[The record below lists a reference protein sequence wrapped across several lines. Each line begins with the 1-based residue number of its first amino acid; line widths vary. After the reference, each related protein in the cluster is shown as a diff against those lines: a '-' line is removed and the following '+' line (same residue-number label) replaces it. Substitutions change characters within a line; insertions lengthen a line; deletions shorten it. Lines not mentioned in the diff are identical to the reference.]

1 MSEVQIEISD
11 PVEGEAEA
19 GQTPYGNL
27 WVPLVVVP
35 AAIVIVIVVV
45 FALFGSLTGEESR
58 LSDNLSTVMA
68 GGKNERDQ
76 ALFGLMRQVSENQR
90 AANDGEEMP
99 WPMTADFPQ
108 RVRDAADQVDAEDH
122 EVRLALGILLATL
135 DDPSG
140 VDMLVEM
147 LALGDAQDPGAALRF
162 KAIHNLGLVGDGRAT
177 GPVAA
182 FLSSPDEGLRIV
194 AAGALANLPGDE
206 AREALRGAL
215 GDPSLDVR
223 GTAAMALTL
232 LDPPD
237 PAAGQ
242 VLTDLTRVEI
252 FEAVRRESPAKYTR
266 ARDVSR
272 FRIQALGALARLGR
286 EVDWAHIETMRED
299 ADANVVDAA
308 LRLLDQRSVQGAQ
321 PSGGGQQ

>member
-1 MSEVQIEISD
+1 MSDIQIEISD
-11 PVEGEAEA
+11 PEEGGAEA

-45 FALFGSLTGEESR
+45 FALFGSLTGEEKS
-58 LSDNLSTVMA
+58 LSENLSMVMA

-90 AANDGEEMP
+90 ATNDGEELP

-108 RVRDAADQVDAEDH
+108 RVREAADQVDAEDH
-122 EVRLALGILLATL
+122 EVRLALGVLLAGL
-135 DDPSG
+135 DPSG

-147 LALGDAQDPGAALRF
+147 LALGDAQDPGGALRF

-177 GPVAA
+177 ESVAA
-182 FLSSPDEGLRIV
+182 FLKAPDEGLRIV
-194 AAGALANLPGDE
+194 AAGALANLSGDG
-206 AREALRGAL
+206 AREALREAL

-237 PAAGQ
+237 PTAAPI
-242 VLTDLTRVEI
+242 LTDLTQVAVY
-252 FEAVRRESPAKYTR
+252 EAVRRESPAKYTR
-266 ARDVSR
+266 SRDVSS

-286 EVDWAHIETMRED
+286 EADWAHIETLRGD
-299 ADANVVDAA
+299 SDANVVDAV
-308 LRLLDQRSVQGAQ
+308 LRLLNQRSADETQG
-321 PSGGGQQ
+321 SGGGPK

>member
-1 MSEVQIEISD
+1 MSEVQIQISD
-11 PVEGEAEA
+11 PAEGEEEA

-45 FALFGSLTGEESR
+45 FALFGSLTGEESS
-58 LSDNLSTVMA
+58 LSENLSTVMA

-90 AANDGEEMP
+90 ATNDGEELP
-99 WPMTADFPQ
+99 WPVTTDFPQ
-108 RVRDAADQVDAEDH
+108 RVRDAADQVEAEDP
-122 EVRLALGILLATL
+122 EVRLALGLLLASL
-135 DDPSG
+135 DPSG
-140 VDMLVEM
+140 VDLLVEM
-147 LALGDAQDPGAALRF
+147 LALGDAEDPGGALRF
-162 KAIHNLGLVGDGRAT
+162 KAIHNLGLVGDGRAS

-182 FLSSPDEGLRIV
+182 FLTSPDEGLRIV
-194 AAGALANLPGDE
+194 AAGALANLPGDG
-206 AREALRGAL
+206 AREALREAL

-237 PAAGQ
+237 PGAAPI
-242 VLTDLTRVEI
+242 LMDLTRVQVY
-252 FEAVRRESPAKYTR
+252 EAVRRESPAKYTR

-286 EVDWAHIETMRED
+286 EADWAHIETLKGD
-299 ADANVVDAA
+299 PDANVVDAV
-308 LRLLDQRSVQGAQ
+308 LRLIDQRSTKGAH
-321 PSGGGQQ
+321 PSGEGQK

>member
-11 PVEGEAEA
+11 PVEGESEA

-45 FALFGSLTGEESR
+45 FALFGSLTGEERS
-58 LSDNLSTVMA
+58 LSENLSTVMA

-90 AANDGEEMP
+90 AANNGEELP
-99 WPMTADFPQ
+99 WPVTADFPQ
-108 RVRDAADQVDAEDH
+108 RVREAADQVAKEDH
-122 EVRLALGILLATL
+122 EVRLALGLLLASL
-135 DDPSG
+135 DPSG
-140 VDMLVEM
+140 LDMLVDM
-147 LALGDAQDPGAALRF
+147 LALGDAQDPGGSLRF
-162 KAIHNLGLVGDGRAT
+162 KAIHNLGLVGDSRAT

-182 FLSSPDEGLRIV
+182 FLSSPDEGLRVV
-194 AAGALANLPGDE
+194 AAGALANLPGED
-206 AREALRGAL
+206 AREALREAL
-215 GDPSLDVR
+215 GDASLDVR

-237 PAAGQ
+237 PRAAS
-242 VLTDLTRVEI
+242 VLMDLTRVAVY
-252 FEAVRRESPAKYTR
+252 EAVRGDFPAKYTR
-266 ARDVSR
+266 SRDVSR

-286 EVDWAHIETMRED
+286 EADWAHIETLRED
-299 ADANVVDAA
+299 PDANVVDAV
-308 LRLLDQRSVQGAQ
+308 LRLIDQRFAQ
-321 PSGGGQQ
+321 DTQPATGGQE